1 MAGLV
6 CGVDVGTGSAR
17 AGIFDR
23 HGVLLGRSERPIA
36 LYREQGDRGEHAA
49 DEIWVAVGAAI
60 RGALAASGAT
70 PADVAGLSFDATC
83 SLVVRG
89 SGGAPLA
96 LTEGP
101 PPRDTIAWFDHRAIA
116 EAEEFTATVHPVLDH
131 LGGAMSPEMQLPK
144 LMWLKRRRPD
154 LWRRA
159 VFLFD
164 LADFLTWKATGSLAR
179 SQCTLVAKWTYLAHA
194 GGWQRDLLARIGL
207 DDLLQRGALPEGAVP
222 AGTDLGPL
230 TPSAASDLGLTTRCR
245 VGAGLVDAFAGALG
259 MLGPLGHRPG
269 VAWPPED
276 SLALIGGTSSCLMSL
291 SREPRRMPGGWG
303 PYFGAVLPGTW
314 MTEAG
319 QTATG
324 ALLDHLLRWH
334 AAGGEPEA
342 ALHGRVAA
350 RIAALRAEEG
360 PDLAPR
366 LHVLPDFL
374 GNRAPLADPH
384 AQGVISG
391 LTLDVS
397 FDSLCRLYFRSCVA
411 IALGVR
417 RDSRDAGR
425 IRQWPAQP
433 PHDRR
438 PHAKPAADGAL
449 CGRHRLQP
457 RRAGGRRR
465 RPARHGDGGGR
476 RRRAS
481 PRPSIGGARHGS
493 GDAAAPP
500 RPRGPASPRSRLCGV
515 SGNAAPA
522 SPAGRIVSRYFPV
535 KRGAR
540 FSRKAATPSR

>member
-159 VFLFD
+159 AFLFD

-417 RDSRDAGR
+417 QILETLAGSANGPPSLHMTGGHTRNPLLMELYADATGCSLVEPVVDDAVLR
-425 IRQWPAQP
+425 GTAMAAAAAAGLHPDLLSAARAMGAATRL
-433 PHDRR
+433 RR
-438 PHAKPAADGAL
+438 PDPAA
-449 CGRHRLQP
+449 RPRLDRDYAVFLEMQ
-457 RRAGGRRR
+457 RQRRR
-465 RPARHGDGGGR
+465 LAE
-476 RRRAS
+476 
-481 PRPSIGGARHGS
+481 
-493 GDAAAPP
+493 
-500 RPRGPASPRSRLCGV
+500 
-515 SGNAAPA
+515 
-522 SPAGRIVSRYFPV
+522 F
-535 KRGAR
+535 
-540 FSRKAATPSR
+540 

>member
-1 MAGLV
+1 MAELV

-23 HGVLLGRSERPIA
+23 RGALLGRSERPIA

-49 DEIWVAVGAAI
+49 DEIWAAVGAAI
-60 RGALAASGAT
+60 RGALAASGAD

-83 SLVVRG
+83 SLVLRDG
-89 SGGAPLA
+89 NGAPLP
-96 LTEGP
+96 LTDGQA
-101 PPRDTIAWFDHRAIA
+101 PRDTIAWFDHRAIA
-116 EAEEFTATVHPVLDH
+116 EAEEVTATGHPVLDH

-144 LMWLKRRRPD
+144 LIWLKRRRPD

-159 VFLFD
+159 ALLFD
-164 LADFLTWKATGSLAR
+164 LADFLAWKATGSLAR

-194 GGWQRDLLARIGL
+194 GGWQRDLLAGIGI
-207 DDLLQRGALPEGAVP
+207 DDLLERGALPESATPVGS
-222 AGTDLGPL
+222 DLGPL
-230 TPSAASDLGLTTRCR
+230 TPNAATDLGLTTRCR

-259 MLGPLGHRPG
+259 VLGPLARPAHAG
-269 VAWPPED
+269 RPPEE
-276 SLALIGGTSSCLMSL
+276 SLALIAGTSSCLMSL
-291 SREPRRMPGGWG
+291 GREPRRMPGGWG

-334 AAGGEPEA
+334 SAGGEPDA

-384 AQGVISG
+384 ALGVISG
-391 LTLDVS
+391 LTLDAS

-417 RDSRDAGR
+417 QILDTLADGSDRPPALHMTGGHTRNPLLMELYADATGCTLVAPVVDDAVLR
-425 IRQWPAQP
+425 GTAMAAAAAAGLHPDLLSAARAMGAETRQ
-433 PHDRR
+433 HR
-438 PHAKPAADGAL
+438 PDPAA
-449 CGRHRLQP
+449 RPRLDRDYAVFLEMQ
-457 RRAGGRRR
+457 RQRRR
-465 RPARHGDGGGR
+465 L
-476 RRRAS
+476 
-481 PRPSIGGARHGS
+481 
-493 GDAAAPP
+493 AAM
-500 RPRGPASPRSRLCGV
+500 
-515 SGNAAPA
+515 
-522 SPAGRIVSRYFPV
+522 
-535 KRGAR
+535 
-540 FSRKAATPSR
+540 